1 MMKEKFKAILSK
13 YVPENSVGYCVDLWD
28 QHRFSFKV
36 SRERRSKLGDY
47 QFHKARRQHIITI
60 NGSLNRYGFLIT
72 FIHEAAHMIHFEL
85 RGNNHRPHGIFW
97 KKVFR
102 ELMNPLLNQDIFP
115 HDLLEQLKIH
125 MKNPKASSYSD
136 PALARLIK
144 KYDPDRSYSEF
155 FLEEL
160 TAGEKFRFHG
170 RTYEKVESRRT
181 RCLCR
186 EVNSGKKYL
195 ISEMAMVRKL

>member
-1 MMKEKFKAILSK
+1 MKEKFTGIIRK

-28 QHRFSFKV
+28 QHRFSFRVTKA
-36 SRERRSKLGDY
+36 RRSKLGDY
-47 QFHKARRQHIITI
+47 QYHKLKKQHIITV
-60 NGSLNRYGFLIT
+60 NGNLNRYGFLIT

-85 RGNNHRPHGIFW
+85 RGNNHSPHGSVW
-97 KKVFR
+97 KKIFR
-102 ELMNPLLNQDIFP
+102 ELMSPLLKPEIFP
-115 HDLLEQLKIH
+115 DDLLERLILH

-144 KYDPDRSYSEF
+144 KYDPGRPESEY

-160 TAGEKFRFHG
+160 STGEIFNFHG
-170 RTYEKVESRRT
+170 RTYEKIQRRRT

-186 EVNSGKKYL
+186 EVSSGKKYL
-195 ISEMAMVRKL
+195 ISELAMVSKV